1 MTRLVALLMLTAMPA
16 AAQTVVAAAPIRAG
30 TVIEAIHLATIGGAE
45 PGTLGDMRD
54 AIGLEARV
62 NLYANRPLRPED
74 LGAPTLV
81 QRNERVTLTF
91 LAGPLRITAEGPGAV
106 ARRGGRI
113 RPRDEHG
120 LAPDR
125 RWRGGGPRTG
135 RGDPMIRI
143 LLVCTI
149 ALVGCGRIKQVGRAP
164 PN

>member
-1 MTRLVALLMLTAMPA
+1 MTRLLVLWLLTAMPA

-91 LAGPLRITAEGPGAV
+91 LAGPLRITAEGRALSRAGAGEYVRVMNMGSRQTVDGVAVGPG
-106 ARRGGRI
+106 
-113 RPRDEHG
+113 
-120 LAPDR
+120 
-125 RWRGGGPRTG
+125 
-135 RGDPMIRI
+135 
-143 LLVCTI
+143 
-149 ALVGCGRIKQVGRAP
+149 QVEVTR
-164 PN
+164 